1 MQNQEIKNT
10 GDRNKIYFLVVVIAA
25 LLGINAYLYFKNKQD
40 SGRFT
45 TVNTEKDRLK
55 LEVEKIEV
63 ELDKLNAFNQSLSQE
78 LLKEQDF
85 AREKIAELKAA
96 LVKGE
101 MTKTDLANAQ
111 IEIKNLRD
119 FVNNYSSQISRLE
132 NENAYLKTERDS
144 FKNTSEIYTEKT
156 QSLQKENENLTAK
169 VKIGA
174 ALKASN
180 ISIQPFK
187 IKNNNKN
194 IPVTKASLTNILNIS
209 FNIVP
214 NTLAEKDYHK
224 VYLRVFD
231 PSGNLVA
238 KEENVFEIEGQ
249 QMQYSGSI
257 EFIYNND
264 NSAYKILF
272 ENPNGFIK
280 GKYSIILYADGY
292 IMGKSE
298 IILK

>member
-1 MQNQEIKNT
+1 MQNQEHKNT
-10 GDRNKIYFLVVVIAA
+10 GDKNKIYFLVVVIVA

-63 ELDKLNAFNQSLSQE
+63 ELDKLNAFNQSLSEE

-101 MTKTDLANAQ
+101 LTKTDLANAQ

-180 ISIQPFK
+180 ISIQAFK

-194 IPVTKASLTNILNIS
+194 IPVTKASLTNILNIG

-238 KEENVFEIEGQ
+238 KEENIFEIEGQ

-292 IMGKSE
+292 VMGKSE

>member
-1 MQNQEIKNT
+1 MQNQENKNT
-10 GDRNKIYFLVVVIAA
+10 GDRNKIYFLVVVIVA

-45 TVNTEKDRLK
+45 TVSTEKDRLK

-63 ELDKLNAFNQSLSQE
+63 ELDKLNSLNQNLNQE

-101 MTKTDLANAQ
+101 MTKTDLDNAQ
-111 IEIKNLRD
+111 LEIKNLRN
-119 FVNNYSSQISRLE
+119 FVNNYSNQISRLE

-144 FKNTSEIYTEKT
+144 FKNSSEIYTEKT

-180 ISIQPFK
+180 ISIQALK

-209 FNIVP
+209 FNVVP

-224 VYLRVFD
+224 VFLRVFD

-264 NSAYKILF
+264 NSVYKILF